1 MKCLSQGA
9 LLPQEVYSLLP
20 YIENFVKE
28 ASLCK
33 SVDGYLTMLDTLL
46 YSIEDYYGRGRAR
59 SIVEKIFECDEIRN
73 ALRPLINY
81 IDKVEQLA
89 LSDPRHNTTRRYL
102 DLIIETLKSQ
112 EPVEKSLEVIRP
124 RIGELLEAPTGY
136 TYSAY
141 STIIEPVETQ
151 HGRRGIYKSGRR
163 RSVKRTAV
171 LALGL
176 ITLIAL
182 VLIVLFNFNLFNITL
197 INNNALNNTGVST
210 SPTREPS
217 HIFPPY
223 PQYTLDYKVTSSLVL
238 IDIRSEVYGSH
249 IPQTKVDAI
258 LWLMDWASRNLEYGR
273 ADGRKVNL
281 TVTELPLITINYPA
295 LAPEEVLRLKRGTCI
310 DLSLFYA
317 TALLSVNVTPVYVVV
332 FENENHAVVGV
343 EVDGVLYIIEATN
356 PSIPPSEFADYLEY
370 IEGYKAGSH
379 RSIRIFELSVSGR
392 DVIYIPLNY
401 LGTTLFTPEKYVND
415 TLPPTINRD
424 IAEAIAKESGLLV
437 TESAKDAWM
446 LKISIP
452 PSTPFN
458 SSHPITRLYTPVFK
472 EWWVKYYA
480 RLVLDVVG
488 ADRYKYKYIWVEV
501 SGDDIVV
508 YFS

>member
-28 ASLCK
+28 ASLRK
-33 SVDGYLTMLDTLL
+33 SVDGYLTILDTLL
-46 YSIEDYYGRGRAR
+46 YTVEDYYGRGRAR
-59 SIVEKIFECDEIRN
+59 SIVEKIFECDEIRE

-81 IDKVEQLA
+81 VDKVEQLA
-89 LSDPRHNTTRRYL
+89 LSDPRHSTTRRYF

-112 EPVEKSLEVIRP
+112 KPIEKSLEVIRP
-124 RIGELLEAPTGY
+124 RIEELLEAPTGY

-141 STIIEPVETQ
+141 STMMEPVETR

-163 RSVKRTAV
+163 RWTKHTAGLV
-171 LALGL
+171 LGL
-176 ITLIAL
+176 ITLVAL
-182 VLIVLFNFNLFNITL
+182 VLIVLFNFNLFNT
-197 INNNALNNTGVST
+197 AL
-210 SPTREPS
+210 
-217 HIFPPY
+217 
-223 PQYTLDYKVTSSLVL
+223 YTLDNRVTSSLVL
-238 IDIRSEVYGSH
+238 INIRSEVYGSDV
-249 IPQTKVDAI
+249 PQTKVDAI
-258 LWLMDWASRNLEYGR
+258 LRLMAWASRNLEYGR

-281 TVTELPLITINYPA
+281 VTELPLITIKYPA

-317 TALLSVNVTPVYVVV
+317 TALLSVNVTPVYVIILQDK
-332 FENENHAVVGV
+332 NHAVVGV

-370 IEGYKAGSH
+370 IGGYKAGSH
-379 RSIRIFELSVSGR
+379 RSIRVFELRVSGG
-392 DVIYIPLNY
+392 DVIYIPLNS
-401 LGTTLFTPEKYVND
+401 LGITLLIPEKYVND

-437 TESAKDAWM
+437 TESVKGTRR
-446 LKISIP
+446 LKITIP
-452 PSTPFN
+452 PSTLPE

-472 EWWVKYYA
+472 EWWVRYYA
-480 RLVLDVVG
+480 RLVLEVIG
-488 ADRYKYKYIWVEV
+488 ADRYKYKYI
-501 SGDDIVV
+501 
-508 YFS
+508 